1 MNREKRK
8 IPKLNTSA
16 LPDLIFTVLFFFMIV
31 THIRDNNTSM
41 QIKIP
46 DGDKLQKLQK
56 RYAVSNLFIGKDKQ
70 NNIQIQL
77 NEKVIS
83 LEQLTQIIAAEKDKI
98 TDDEQARYTICIKA
112 DKETPLHIISKVK
125 ESLQRANVRN
135 VTFIATPS
143 SMQDKNTNK

>member
-8 IPKLNTSA
+8 IPELNTSA

-41 QIKIP
+41 LIKIP

-56 RYAVSNLFIGKDKQ
+56 RYAVSNLYIGKDKQ

-77 NEKVIS
+77 NEKIIS

-98 TDDEQARYTICIKA
+98 TDDEQAR
-112 DKETPLHIISKVK
+112 
-125 ESLQRANVRN
+125 
-135 VTFIATPS
+135 
-143 SMQDKNTNK
+143 NTTAYNIQG

>member
-8 IPKLNTSA
+8 IPELNTSA

-56 RYAVSNLFIGKDKQ
+56 RYAVSNLYIGKDKQ

-77 NEKVIS
+77 NEKIIS

-98 TDDEQARYTICIKA
+98 TDDEQARYTVCIKA

-125 ESLQRANVRN
+125 ESLQRASVRN

>member
-8 IPKLNTSA
+8 IPELNTSA
-16 LPDLIFTVLFFFMIV
+16 LPDLIFTVLFFFIIV
-31 THIRDNNTSM
+31 THMRDNNTSM

-46 DGDKLQKLQK
+46 YGDKLQKLQK
-56 RYAVSNLFIGKDKQ
+56 RYAVSNLYIGKDKQ

-112 DKETPLHIISKVK
+112 DKKTPLHIISKVK

-143 SMQDKNTNK
+143 SIQDKNTNK